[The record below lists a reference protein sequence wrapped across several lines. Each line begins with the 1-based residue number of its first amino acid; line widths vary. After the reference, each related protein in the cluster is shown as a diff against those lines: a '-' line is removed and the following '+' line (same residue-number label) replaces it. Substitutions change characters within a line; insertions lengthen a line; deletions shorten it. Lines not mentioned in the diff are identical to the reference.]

1 MRVVLLTNILNPFR
15 IFFYDKLRDEYAHHN
30 VDFRVLVMVP
40 NEPGR
45 TWQYDDFRRDYT
57 TLMKGGLK
65 KVSGIDVII
74 NPGIGRVIKKMNPD
88 VMVCAGSYMLP
99 SVWAAIG
106 LKKKCNYKVFY
117 WSESHLNEKRSYGS
131 LKLAVRSF
139 FRNTVISRFDGFWYA
154 GKMSK
159 EFIDPA
165 AKTVLEIV
173 ENFSLENNALNGL
186 CCLRLVY
193 RKTLQQPPEFLPA
206 QAPHLCF
213 CSWPLKAARLYT
225 LVK

>member
-1 MRVVLLTNILNPFR
+1 
-15 IFFYDKLRDEYAHHN
+15 
-30 VDFRVLVMVP
+30 MVP

-106 LKKKCNYKVFY
+106 LKKKCNYSVSLQDIRVYQYSLNVGYMYFTCRCFFY
-117 WSESHLNEKRSYGS
+117 IGY
-131 LKLAVRSF
+131 V
-139 FRNTVISRFDGFWYA
+139 V
-154 GKMSK
+154 
-159 EFIDPA
+159 
-165 AKTVLEIV
+165 
-173 ENFSLENNALNGL
+173 
-186 CCLRLVY
+186 
-193 RKTLQQPPEFLPA
+193 
-206 QAPHLCF
+206 
-213 CSWPLKAARLYT
+213 
-225 LVK
+225 